1 MHILYAY
8 LYALFYIVDMTPYT
22 KEYILKLSSSDLE
35 QSNIYE
41 LTGVVIHS
49 GTSDSGHY
57 YSLIKDTSPTSTT
70 TPGTGADTTGG
81 AGASEGGKWYQFDDA
96 EVRVYDTD
104 NMKND
109 CYGGGSRVHELQSV
123 QDIHTTSYES
133 TKNAYILV
141 YSRRKPTHT
150 IPYSMSN
157 GSTMAVEDD
166 NDAPATATT
175 TVYASDVTSSGGEMG
190 RTLDLIKKE
199 NESHAL
205 LTRVLSTYHMK
216 FHLTLLSSYRSLY
229 HPVVTSSQGKMVYD
243 LPTIVLYESV
253 VYYNRFVCHSASIDL
268 MQQIHQALMKSL
280 EYTLHRHAESTDH
293 STSSGSGTVTL
304 PIKPSSSTY
313 ASGTSPPSSTIW
325 KSFVNKT
332 KGGISSMISD
342 KHSSKTL
349 HTTGAFDTEAQSG
362 TGHNSDSTHNSLN
375 GTEGVVSEED
385 ACELIINYYINHFDT
400 VIMSLLFAPELP
412 IRDSFVKFLLKI
424 LTILFYTQGSSIIYN
439 DTYKKDMKLNL
450 LSQVLIDTSFKD
462 SGINNSQ
469 HTNDDKIKGSNNY
482 NTNTHNANNSGAIR
496 YDNSN
501 SDAMDEDEQLA
512 MAIKM
517 SQELSTP
524 TKTTS
529 ASPYPSQPSHP
540 SDTTPG
546 TTIGSNKLP
555 LAPTITSTTTSPVKP
570 VVTVIDDTTKTTD
583 KYTLSPELKSI
594 TKFLILLT
602 MEKNITLIAEHW
614 RRSESLL
621 WLILELCKLDWS
633 LNWLLVKREMISQ
646 LIDVFLGDQS
656 PLSGHTYIQGTRKRA
671 PSSYC
676 VVGPLT
682 KSGELPYVARNLPD
696 FSYLI
701 EAVVYIVTHAK
712 SEAMVNRVS
721 NQIPGFN
728 NSFNLMSSFRPILP
742 THPPT
747 LPPGSEANA
756 PVLDTTCKDCCKCR
770 PFLATILRQTRY
782 ATLAHN
788 LIIHLSWETYDYT
801 ILVIELLFEAI
812 STTSYEVYAHIF
824 SVMDAFLG
832 IVDSHTAT
840 RFKQLTF
847 GQTDIIGVL

>member
-1 MHILYAY
+1 
-8 LYALFYIVDMTPYT
+8 MTPYT

-35 QSNIYE
+35 QSNMYE

-57 YSLIKDTSPTSTT
+57 YSLIKDDTPTTTVPTPTSA
-70 TPGTGADTTGG
+70 ADTTGG
-81 AGASEGGKWYQFDDA
+81 TGVGAGASEEGKWYQFDDA
-96 EVRVYDTD
+96 EVRVYDID

-150 IPYSMSN
+150 KPQSVSN
-157 GSTMAVEDD
+157 GSSTMAVEED
-166 NDAPATATT
+166 DAPVTATP
-175 TVYASDVTSSGGEMG
+175 TVYASNVTSSGGEIS

-229 HPVVTSSQGKMVYD
+229 HPVVTSSPGKMLYD
-243 LPTIVLYESV
+243 LPTSVLYESV

-268 MQQIHQALMKSL
+268 IQQIHQAHMKSL
-280 EYTLHRHAESTDH
+280 EYTLQRHTEATNH
-293 STSSGSGTVTL
+293 STTGTGTITL

-313 ASGTSPPSSTIW
+313 ASGTSPPSSTMW

-332 KGGISSMISD
+332 KGGLSSMISD

-349 HTTGAFDTEAQSG
+349 HTTGAVDTEAQSG
-362 TGHNSDSTHNSLN
+362 TGHNSDPSHSNMN
-375 GTEGVVSEED
+375 ETEGAVSEED

-400 VIMSLLFAPELP
+400 VVMSLLFAPELP

-424 LTILFYTQGSSIIYN
+424 LTVLFYTQGSSVIYN

-462 SGINNSQ
+462 SSSNINSNTQ
-469 HTNDDKIKGSNNY
+469 HTNDDKIKGNNNY
-482 NTNTHNANNSGAIR
+482 NNNTHSTNSSASR
-496 YDNSN
+496 YDNNISN

-524 TKTTS
+524 VKTTS
-529 ASPYPSQPSHP
+529 AHPSQSSQP
-540 SDTTPG
+540 SDTTLVG
-546 TTIGSNKLP
+546 TIGSNKPTLT
-555 LAPTITSTTTSPVKP
+555 PTITSTTTISPVKP
-570 VVTVIDDTTKTTD
+570 MVTVIEDTTKTTD

-602 MEKNITLIAEHW
+602 MERNITLIAEHW
-614 RRSESLL
+614 RRSESLT

-656 PLSGHTYIQGTRKRA
+656 PLSGHTYMQGTRKRA

-701 EAVVYIVTHAK
+701 EAVVYMVTHAK
-712 SEAMVNRVS
+712 SEAMVNRAS

-728 NSFNLMSSFRPILP
+728 NSFNLMPSFRPILP

-747 LPPGSEANA
+747 LPPGSETNA

-782 ATLAHN
+782 AALANN
-788 LIIHLSWETYDYT
+788 LIIHLSWENYDYT

-812 STTSYEVYAHIF
+812 STTSYEVYGHIF
-824 SVMDAFLG
+824 LVMDAFLG
-832 IVDSHTAT
+832 LVDSHSAT

-847 GQTDIIGVL
+847 GQTDIIGML